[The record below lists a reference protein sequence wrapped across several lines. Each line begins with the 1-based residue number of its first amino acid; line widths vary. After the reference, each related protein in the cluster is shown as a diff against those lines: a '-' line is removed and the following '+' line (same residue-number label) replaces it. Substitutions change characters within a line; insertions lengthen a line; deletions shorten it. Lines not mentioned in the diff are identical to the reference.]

1 LFFPGKLKMKNKFFC
16 CLATAFI
23 LTGTVCAA
31 DVSPAGDLFVA
42 GISGNVG
49 SMNITPMTPMLGN
62 PFFDYSSNSF
72 EEPNEPAVKKTDTD
86 PFSIIADGTDK
97 VSPADPR
104 SQLQGTWLAR
114 DGNTYIILVFTRS
127 GFIMRTNS
135 FAASGTW
142 QLRDNT
148 FTLFANGKF
157 ESHTFAVEGRNLI
170 IDNGNTVLVKQDTFH
185 NDFFNGG
192 SGMQGTAVQPASVN
206 PEGKWDLELDNGVV
220 YSFIFDTGSYRSYVN
235 NLQVGGGTYHMD
247 GSMLRFKENFG
258 QYAGHAGTD
267 LLAQNGSSMTITFE
281 DNATHTFTR
290 NENFSSGKF
299 ISEQCGSLKGKW
311 SIYLWML
318 NSHVTFVFDDGA
330 LFVYENGKLTGQAE
344 YNIRDTLI
352 NLTWKSGRDVSSWKN
367 DGDQAK
373 TEVWSFC
380 ANGRYLQLLKPPY
393 QTIVTMTGD

>member
-1 LFFPGKLKMKNKFFC
+1 
-16 CLATAFI
+16 
-23 LTGTVCAA
+23 
-31 DVSPAGDLFVA
+31 
-42 GISGNVG
+42 
-49 SMNITPMTPMLGN
+49 
-62 PFFDYSSNSF
+62 
-72 EEPNEPAVKKTDTD
+72 
-86 PFSIIADGTDK
+86 
-97 VSPADPR
+97 
-104 SQLQGTWLAR
+104 
-114 DGNTYIILVFTRS
+114 
-127 GFIMRTNS
+127 
-135 FAASGTW
+135 
-142 QLRDNT
+142 
-148 FTLFANGKF
+148 
-157 ESHTFAVEGRNLI
+157 
-170 IDNGNTVLVKQDTFH
+170 
-185 NDFFNGG
+185 
-192 SGMQGTAVQPASVN
+192 
-206 PEGKWDLELDNGVV
+206 
-220 YSFIFDTGSYRSYVN
+220 
-235 NLQVGGGTYHMD
+235 MD
-247 GSMLRFKENFG
+247 GSMLRFNENFG